1 MEFIWLAYRKQGQGC
16 LWVWGGLV
24 VVGFFCVQ
32 HLTYPME
39 PFFFLLYWRKDER
52 FPTVNLDPFLSIY
65 YKAQLKKICMIFII
79 LDFFLQ
85 N

>member
-1 MEFIWLAYRKQGQGC
+1 MGGFGVGC
-16 LWVWGGLV
+16 TASDLSHGA
-24 VVGFFCVQ
+24 F
-32 HLTYPME
+32 
-39 PFFFLLYWRKDER
+39 FFFLLYWRKDES
-52 FPTVNLDPFLSIY
+52 FPPVNLDPFLSIY